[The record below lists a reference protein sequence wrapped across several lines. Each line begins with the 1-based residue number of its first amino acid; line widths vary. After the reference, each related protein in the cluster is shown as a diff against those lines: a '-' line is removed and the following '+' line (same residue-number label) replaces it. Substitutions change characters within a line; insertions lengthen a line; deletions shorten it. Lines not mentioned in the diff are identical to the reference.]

1 MTGSPPHSITS
12 QAKVR
17 SSVDGVG
24 MRGCRDFQLPL
35 SAICTEVKL
44 ERVFVEWSG
53 DAQLSLVQA
62 AAGKLVVGGGC
73 WRGGEFEIIIQSLC

>member
-1 MTGSPPHSITS
+1 MTGSPVQPITS

-24 MRGCRDFQLPL
+24 MRRCRDFQLPL

-44 ERVFVEWSG
+44 ERVFVECSG
-53 DAQLSLVQA
+53 DARLSLVQA
-62 AAGKLVVGGGC
+62 AAGKPVVGGGC
-73 WRGGEFEIIIQSLC
+73 WRRREFEIQSFCQP